1 MLMRIVYIA
10 LFPVAP
16 WLVRPLVLGAEVG
29 NSNIQSKPTSDG
41 FIELQQ
47 VDGSSRLIP
56 VITGDTFTTIVLT
69 AMYGAV
75 LLLVITMLLAFFF
88 AKRGENIAS
97 RNQFLSE
104 ALPNAIEG
112 ITIIYIV
119 VAVLLFGIL
128 GITSAEGNLSIL
140 SAISGYVLGKSQ
152 GKRTTPQV
160 EEEQLSIE
168 QIVRKMVIAG
178 VEQATIS
185 EVTGL
190 SLEQVQKLSK

>member
-1 MLMRIVYIA
+1 MLKRIVITAFFA
-10 LFPVAP
+10 LAP
-16 WLVRPLVLGAEVG
+16 WLFQPLVLGAEVD
-29 NSNIQSKPTSDG
+29 NSNIQSKPTTEG

-88 AKRGENIAS
+88 AKRGGNMAR

-104 ALPNAIEG
+104 ALPTAIEG

-152 GKRTTPQV
+152 GKRATSQV
-160 EEEQLSIE
+160 EEEQLSKE
-168 QIVRKMVIAG
+168 QIVRKMAIAG
-178 VEQATIS
+178 VEKAKIS

-190 SLEQVQKLSK
+190 SLEQIQELSK